1 MSINRNIIR
10 IIYNLIK
17 NVFSWFNKNSG
28 NTLTNLKNRSQ
39 KFKENFEETKS
50 QPRSKRKSLFLGFT
64 TVLGIFGVTL
74 LTPVLSA
81 VAKDIPKNTPK
92 PGEVC
97 PSPPANQPAIVPSK
111 EIVKGLSGVAASV
124 CALAVTSGSFV
135 VGVACGVVVAY
146 GILKAQGK

>member
-1 MSINRNIIR
+1 MAN
-10 IIYNLIK
+10 IK
-17 NVFSWFNKNSG
+17 NVFSWFKKNAG

-39 KFKENFEETKS
+39 KFKEKFEEAKS
-50 QPRSKRKSLFLGFT
+50 QPKSKRKSLFLGFT

-81 VAKDIPKNTPK
+81 VAKDIPKKGPK
-92 PGEVC
+92 PSGVA
-97 PSPPANQPAIVPSK
+97 PANQPATVPSN
-111 EIVKGLSGVAASV
+111 EIVKGLSGIAASV

-135 VGVACGVVVAY
+135 IGAACGVVVVY

>member
-1 MSINRNIIR
+1 MLLK
-10 IIYNLIK
+10 YFKMANLK
-17 NVFSWFNKNSG
+17 NTFSSLKKNAGNK
-28 NTLTNLKNRSQ
+28 LANLKNRSH
-39 KFKENFEETKS
+39 KFKEKFEEAKS
-50 QPRSKRKSLFLGFT
+50 QPRSKRKSLLLGFT

-92 PGEVC
+92 PGEVY
-97 PSPPANQPAIVPSK
+97 PSGPANQPVIAPSQQ
-111 EIVKGLSGVAASV
+111 IVKALSGIAGSV

-135 VGVACGVVVAY
+135 VGVACGIVVVY

>member
-1 MSINRNIIR
+1 M
-10 IIYNLIK
+10 
-17 NVFSWFNKNSG
+17 V
-28 NTLTNLKNRSQ
+28 NLKNALSSFKKYAGNKLSNFKNQSQ
-39 KFKENFEETKS
+39 KFKENFEEAKS

-81 VAKDIPKNTPK
+81 VAKDIPKKPPT
-92 PGEVC
+92 PGEIC
-97 PSPPANQPAIVPSK
+97 PSPPANHPALVPSK
-111 EIVKGLSGVAASV
+111 EIVKGVSGVTASV

-135 VGVACGVVVAY
+135 VGVACGVVVVF

>member
-1 MSINRNIIR
+1 MAN
-10 IIYNLIK
+10 IK
-17 NVFSWFNKNSG
+17 NTFSSLKKNAGNK
-28 NTLTNLKNRSQ
+28 LANLKNRFQ
-39 KFKENFEETKS
+39 KFKANFEEAKS

-74 LTPVLSA
+74 LTPVLLA

-92 PGEVC
+92 PGDVG
-97 PSPPANQPAIVPSK
+97 PANQPAIVPSK

-135 VGVACGVVVAY
+135 VGAVCGVIVVL
-146 GILKAQGK
+146 GILKAQNK